1 MDRPHL
7 WKPSGRDC
15 WIFIAHCWCNVGGEF
30 RWSWNPH
37 GLRSYEQFSSN
48 HANCFFFASFLFVY
62 QVLMTEKEE
71 AGKNSSNVS
80 CAYDLLFL
88 LQVKSELS
96 REAEIL
102 NTVQSDG
109 WNHVSQPA
117 QVGTIQPVLSSRR
130 ALEKKK
136 KNNKGDATLKRLSF
150 LLAMK
155 FIKCAENTCALLG
168 PRFKIFNAA
177 AFRN

>member
-7 WKPSGRDC
+7 WKPSGHDC

-37 GLRSYEQFSSN
+37 GLRSYEQLSSN
-48 HANCFFFASFLFVY
+48 HANCFFLVHFYLFIKCWWQKKKKREIIVPMCPVPMIFY
-62 QVLMTEKEE
+62 SYYKSRANCHERLKYWIR
-71 AGKNSSNVS
+71 SSQTV
-80 CAYDLLFL
+80 
-88 LQVKSELS
+88 
-96 REAEIL
+96 EIMCL
-102 NTVQSDG
+102 RWVRYSQY
-109 WNHVSQPA
+109 WAHVVPW
-117 QVGTIQPVLSSRR
+117 
-130 ALEKKK
+130 KKK
-136 KNNKGDATLKRLSF
+136 KNNIGDATLKHLSF